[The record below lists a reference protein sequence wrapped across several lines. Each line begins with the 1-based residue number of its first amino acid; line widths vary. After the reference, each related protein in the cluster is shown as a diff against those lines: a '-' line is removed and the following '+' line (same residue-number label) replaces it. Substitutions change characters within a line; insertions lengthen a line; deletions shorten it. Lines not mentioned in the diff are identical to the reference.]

1 MPRRYGGTA
10 PPFGRGVASD
20 SRTTT
25 RDVYDPL
32 TSRYSFAC
40 PHGAEAR
47 VPLSSF
53 RLLEQ
58 LPGPQHPAV
67 FRVLFACGCGDEHP
81 GLVSHDELDW
91 APLGAAAGTTFR
103 NLMTS
108 HDDSLAVELTELAAA
123 RIGAGEWPWSFFCHL
138 EARPRPMTPS
148 ALAVVA
154 PGESSL
160 GVAVR
165 CPACEAVSVNL
176 VTREHVDIPFWND
189 ARVGVVDHTF
199 EADALRAI
207 EEFRA
212 QLQSVQFDER
222 RLDLEL

>member
-1 MPRRYGGTA
+1 
-10 PPFGRGVASD
+10 
-20 SRTTT
+20 
-25 RDVYDPL
+25 VYDPL

-40 PHGAEAR
+40 PHGREAS

-58 LPGPQHPAV
+58 LPGPEHPAV
-67 FRVLFACGCGDEHP
+67 YRVVFACACGDEHP
-81 GLVSHDELDW
+81 GLVPHDDLDW
-91 APLGAAAGTTFR
+91 APLGGATDATFR
-103 NLMTS
+103 NVMTS
-108 HDDSLAVELTELAAA
+108 HDDSLAAELLALAAA

-138 EARPRPMTPS
+138 EARPRSMTPS
-148 ALAVVA
+148 AIVLVA
-154 PGESSL
+154 PGDRSV

-189 ARVGVVDHTF
+189 ARVGVVEHAF

-212 QLQSVQFDER
+212 ELQSARFDER